1 MVFRII
7 IDLSHYERIRSLPDS
22 LFNPEDYLFSFINTG
37 ERITDLERL
46 QKHDLLLLG
55 DPKPKYQE
63 ELLFI
68 PDELRTLKKYVKNG
82 GKILLTSS
90 NRGDFNLPRTMGS
103 LRVLYKLTGVEKFN
117 YSLAFAVNQEDH
129 FFKKSVLRIPFSSS
143 SLPFKIDNKN
153 FLGFG
158 RSTYLS
164 LHSEYKPIVLLKSPS
179 STWVHDYQTKKKY
192 IVGSQPLLVYRKYY
206 NGFVVTSA
214 SSSFLSK
221 NIEDGFGIGAN
232 KIFLQRLVNWML
244 SH

>member
-22 LFNPEDYLFSFINTG
+22 LFNHEDYLFSFINTG

-68 PDELRTLKKYVKNG
+68 PDELRTLKKYVKKG

-90 NRGDFNLPRTMGS
+90 NRGDFNLPGAMGS

-117 YSLAFAVNQEDH
+117 YSLAFAVNRNDH
-129 FFKKSVLRIPFSSS
+129 FTKKSILRIPFSSS
-143 SLPFKIDNKN
+143 SLPFKGDKN
-153 FLGFG
+153 SFLSFG
-158 RSTYLS
+158 SSTYLS
-164 LHSEYKPIVLLKSPS
+164 LHSDYEPIILLKSPI
-179 STWVHDYQTKKKY
+179 STWIHDYNSKKKY
-192 IVGSQPLLVYRKYY
+192 CIGSQPLLVYRRFF
-206 NGFVVTSA
+206 NGLVVTSS
-214 SSSFLSK
+214 SSSFLTKS
-221 NIEDGFGIGAN
+221 IEDGLSIGAN
-232 KIFLQRLVNWML
+232 RIFLQRLIKWML
-244 SH
+244 SQ